1 MEWTALA
8 GLGAAAALCC
18 ALESPGEGGELRAAG
33 YAVIRNAS
41 LAGWLDRRES
51 RGASLL
57 LEQAGELCRE
67 LPDGRGGAVTV
78 TLRSAEVRLVPRQA
92 DGGPF
97 LDVVLS
103 ARAGVAGMTEPGPLS
118 PELLAALE
126 ARLAE
131 DLRSAA
137 EAALAASRR
146 LDADFLELGRRFP
159 REAAFSLSGLRW
171 TVRAEAEIERSYDID
186 GGPALRGEGAAG

>member
-1 MEWTALA
+1 M
-8 GLGAAAALCC
+8 
-18 ALESPGEGGELRAAG
+18 
-33 YAVIRNAS
+33 
-41 LAGWLDRRES
+41 
-51 RGASLL
+51 
-57 LEQAGELCRE
+57 
-67 LPDGRGGAVTV
+67 
-78 TLRSAEVRLVPRQA
+78 PRQT

-103 ARAGVAGMTEPGPLS
+103 ARAGVAGMTQPGPLT

-131 DLRSAA
+131 ELRSDA
-137 EAALAASRR
+137 EAALTASRR

-159 REAAFSLSGLRW
+159 RETAFSLSGLRW

-186 GGPALRGEGAAG
+186 GGGALRGEGAAG